1 MQDII
6 LPPFA
11 PILMESTRAI
21 GYSLEAAIADIVDN
35 CIGAL
40 SSNVWISFFPVGDE
54 YISILDDGHGMSGS
68 DLNTAMQY
76 GSKSPI
82 ESRDSTDLG
91 RFGLEIGRASCR
103 ERV

>member
-21 GYSLEAAIADIVDN
+21 GYSLEAAIADIIDN

-40 SSNVWISFFPVGDE
+40 SSKITYNKVRKKEEGVGKP
-54 YISILDDGHGMSGS
+54 SG
-68 DLNTAMQY
+68 L
-76 GSKSPI
+76 
-82 ESRDSTDLG
+82 R
-91 RFGLEIGRASCR
+91 
-103 ERV
+103 